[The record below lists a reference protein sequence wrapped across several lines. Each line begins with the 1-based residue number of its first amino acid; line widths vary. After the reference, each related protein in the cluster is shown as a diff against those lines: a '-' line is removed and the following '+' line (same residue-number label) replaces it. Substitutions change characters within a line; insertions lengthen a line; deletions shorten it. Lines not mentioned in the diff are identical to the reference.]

1 MHQFIFQFLTVQI
14 AMKTYLVGGAV
25 RDKLLNRPV
34 HERDWVVLGETPE
47 SMLAQGFRAV
57 GKDFPVFLHPKTNEE
72 YALART
78 ERKTAKGYKGFSV
91 DASPDVTLEQDL
103 LRRDL
108 TINAMAMTENGELLD
123 FYGGKRDL
131 EQRIFRHVSPAFSED
146 PVRILRLARFAARY
160 APLGFTIA
168 PETLALMRSM
178 VDAGEVDALVP
189 ERIWAE
195 LVKALAEKKPSAF
208 FYVLKECGALARI
221 FPEIDALFGIPQPE
235 KYHPEIDCGI
245 HSLMALEQAT
255 LLSNKLEVRFA
266 ALVHDLGKA
275 LSPKDNLPHHYGHEQ
290 KGVPLVE
297 KMCARLRVP
306 NNFKS
311 LALHVTQY
319 HTHCHKVRE
328 LRAGTLVDLLQTL
341 GAFKQDNQVQEFIFA
356 CEADAR
362 GRLGFENIVYESG
375 DFFRKAVEIAIKT
388 DTSSALNRGLE
399 GKKIGEAIRQLRVQ
413 ALNALF
419 SFEN

>member
-1 MHQFIFQFLTVQI
+1 M
-14 AMKTYLVGGAV
+14 MKTYLVGGAV

-34 HERDWVVLGETPE
+34 TERDWVVLGETPE

-57 GKDFPVFLHPKTNEE
+57 GKDFPVFLHPKTSEE

-91 DASPDVTLEQDL
+91 DASPEVTLEQDL

-131 EQRIFRHVSPAFSED
+131 EQRVFRHVSPAFAED

-168 PETLALMRSM
+168 PETLDLMRSM
-178 VDAGEVDALVP
+178 VKAGEVDALVP

-195 LVKALAEKKPSAF
+195 LVKALAEEKPSAF
-208 FYVLKECGALARI
+208 FYVLKDCGALAKI
-221 FPEIDALFGIPQPE
+221 FPEIDALFGVPQPE
-235 KYHPEIDCGI
+235 KYHPEIDCGV
-245 HSLMALEQAT
+245 HSLMALEQAA
-255 LLSNKLEVRFA
+255 LLSNKLEIRFA
-266 ALVHDLGKA
+266 ALIHDLGKA
-275 LSPKDNLPHHYGHEQ
+275 LSATDNLPHHYGHEQ
-290 KGVPLVE
+290 KGVSLVE

-341 GAFKQDNQVQEFIFA
+341 GAFKQDNHVQEFILA

-362 GRLGFENIVYESG
+362 GRLGFENTVYESG
-375 DFFRKAVEIAIKT
+375 DFFRQAVKITTQT
-388 DTSSALNRGLE
+388 DTSAALNRGLE
-399 GKKIGEAIRQLRVQ
+399 GKKVGEAIRQLRVQ

-419 SFEN
+419 CFEKND

>member
-1 MHQFIFQFLTVQI
+1 MTHLFLIFLYDTFMQI
-14 AMKTYLVGGAV
+14 YLVGGAV

-34 HERDWVVLGETPE
+34 TERDWVVLGETPQ

-108 TINAMAMTENGELLD
+108 TINAIAMSETGELLD
-123 FYGGKRDL
+123 FYGGQRDL
-131 EQRIFRHVSPAFSED
+131 ENRVFRHVSPAFAED

-168 PETLALMRSM
+168 PETLVLMREM

-195 LVKALAEKKPSAF
+195 LVKALGENQPSAF
-208 FYVLKECGALARI
+208 FYTLKECGALTKI
-221 FPEIDALFGIPQPE
+221 FPEIDALFGVPQPE
-235 KYHPEIDCGI
+235 KYHPEIDCGV
-245 HSLMALEQAT
+245 HSLMALEQAA
-255 LLSNKLEVRFA
+255 LLSPSLEVRFA

-275 LSPKDNLPHHYGHEQ
+275 ISPKENLPHHCGHEQ
-290 KGVPLVE
+290 KGVPIVE
-297 KMCARLRVP
+297 KLCERLRVP
-306 NNFKS
+306 NSFKS

-319 HTHCHKVRE
+319 HTHCHKVSE

-341 GAFKQDNQVQEFIFA
+341 GAFKQDNHVEGFILA
-356 CEADAR
+356 CEADSR
-362 GRLGFENIVYESG
+362 GRLGFENRVYESG
-375 DFFRKAVEIAIKT
+375 DFFRKACDCAAKV
-388 DTSSALNRGLE
+388 DTSAALNQGLK
-399 GKKIGEAIRQLRVQ
+399 GKAVGEAIRRLRIT
-413 ALNALF
+413 ALNKLT
-419 SFEN
+419 

>member
-1 MHQFIFQFLTVQI
+1 
-14 AMKTYLVGGAV
+14 MKTYLVGGAV

-34 HERDWVVLGETPE
+34 TERDWMVLGETPE
-47 SMLAQGFRAV
+47 SMLQQDFKAV
-57 GKDFPVFLHPKTNEE
+57 GKDFPVFLHPKTGEE

-108 TINAMAMTENGELLD
+108 TINAMAMTDNGELID
-123 FYGGKRDL
+123 PYGGQRDL
-131 EQRIFRHVSPAFSED
+131 EKRLFRHVSPAFSED

-168 PETLALMRSM
+168 PETLILMQSM
-178 VDAGEVDALVP
+178 VEAGEVDALVP

-195 LVKALAEKKPSAF
+195 LVKALGESQPSAF
-208 FYVLKECGALARI
+208 FYTLKACGALARI
-221 FPEIDALFGIPQPE
+221 FPEIDALFGVPQPE
-235 KYHPEIDCGI
+235 KYHPEIDCGV
-245 HSLMALEQAT
+245 HSLMALEQAA
-255 LLSNKLEVRFA
+255 LLSTHLEVRFA

-275 LSPKDNLPHHYGHEQ
+275 ISPKENLPHHYGHEQ
-290 KGVPLVE
+290 KGVAIVE
-297 KMCARLRVP
+297 KLCVRLRVP
-306 NNFKS
+306 NSFKA

-328 LRAGTLVDLLQTL
+328 LRAATLVDLLQTL
-341 GAFKQDNQVQEFIFA
+341 GAFKQDNHVQDFILA

-362 GRLGFENIVYESG
+362 GRAGFENTIYESG
-375 DFFRKAVEIAIKT
+375 NFFREAVQIATNT
-388 DTSSALNRGLE
+388 DTSAALNRGLE
-399 GKKIGEAIRQLRVQ
+399 GKKVGDAIRQLRVQ
-413 ALNALF
+413 AMNALF
-419 SFEN
+419 SFEK